1 MTHAAPRKRGGRTWI
16 LPAATALIVV
26 GLVVTGFLSRA
37 IAVDF
42 ASWWPLWVGLA
53 ALGIGARG
61 GRKVG
66 PLRLGGLVAVA
77 SVGVAV
83 VFVVAHLQGSSLM
96 PSSAGLLTGSS
107 DSAFNSAGFS
117 ARVPGGDLIV
127 GTGSTGVLYTAE
139 PLRRGGDIAAPFA
152 VERSQDGDVSVVLT
166 GSEEPGL
173 FLWAGWHVRLS
184 ALPSWTLTLE
194 GQMDADLSALSLAN
208 LQLTGSGEVQ
218 LGTVTRSTPVTVS
231 GDFVVHFPEGV
242 PVRVIGPA
250 EIPADWTRGDTGASS
265 PTDGQGWVISIA
277 DGAVVEIR
285 VR

>member
-16 LPAATALIVV
+16 LPASTALVV
-26 GLVVTGFLSRA
+26 LGLVLIGFLSRA
-37 IAVDF
+37 IVVDF
-42 ASWWPLWVGLA
+42 ASWWPMWLA
-53 ALGIGARG
+53 LVAIGTWAR

-66 PLRLGGLVAVA
+66 SFRLGGLVAVA

-83 VFVVAHLQGSSLM
+83 VFVLAHLQSWALM

-107 DSAFNSAGFS
+107 DSAFNSAGLS
-117 ARVPGGDLIV
+117 ARVPGGELIV
-127 GTGSTGVLYTAE
+127 GTGSTGVLYTVE

-166 GSEEPGL
+166 ASEDPGL
-173 FLWAGWHVRLS
+173 FRWAGWSVRLS

-194 GQMDADLSALSLAN
+194 GQLDADLTELTVDN
-208 LQLTGSGEVQ
+208 LQLTGGGEVH
-218 LGTVTRSTPVTVS
+218 LGTATQSTPVTVS

-242 PVRVIGPA
+242 PVRVVGPA
-250 EIPADWTRGDTGASS
+250 EIPADWTRTDTGASS
-265 PTDGQGWVISIA
+265 PTGGQGWVVSIA